1 MFSVEID
8 VEHDKAMMNMATG
21 ITVTLL
27 VTIIAP
33 AIIFA
38 VRRMIGDIQIFAIEA
53 REKQKVGWIR
63 M

>member
-1 MFSVEID
+1 MEID

-53 REKQKVGWIR
+53 REKQKVG
-63 M
+63 